1 MRPKYQ
7 TAKAVI
13 PNGDNESQSVKF
25 ALNPSEINHL
35 VTATKSHDED
45 ISVAI
50 DHNGNEIIPFIPI
63 TFLDGKEGSLDE
75 RALEL
80 DFTEQ
85 RNLELRAKSNGNVS
99 QDTTVTFVFKRYEN

>member
-1 MRPKYQ
+1 MKPKYQ
-7 TAKAVI
+7 TAKAQI
-13 PNGDNESQSVKF
+13 PNNANESQSVRF
-25 ALNPSEINHL
+25 LLNPSELNHL
-35 VTATKSHDED
+35 VAVTQSHNED

-63 TFLDGKEGSLDE
+63 TFLDGKEGNFDE

-80 DFTEQ
+80 DFTQQ
-85 RNLELRAKSNGNVS
+85 RNLELRAKSTNNVS